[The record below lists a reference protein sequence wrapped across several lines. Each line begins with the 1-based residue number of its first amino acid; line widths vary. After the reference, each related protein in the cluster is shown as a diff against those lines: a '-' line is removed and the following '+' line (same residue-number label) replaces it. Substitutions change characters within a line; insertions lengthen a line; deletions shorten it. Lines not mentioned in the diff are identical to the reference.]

1 MEPDPV
7 FAGPN
12 RPGSQQWPQR
22 LRKRAQ
28 VARACGSCRIR
39 HIKCDNRMP
48 CSNCTA
54 SGNDC
59 SNSDASASLT
69 LSQAHQEIA
78 ALRRKIIQLEAE
90 LEGRSSDSSHQMELT
105 TPTSS
110 TSSSVGA
117 QIRPE
122 YSQQPK
128 YWGGVQ
134 FRPARSTSSRPVWLG
149 PSSLYSYVQRLSSFL
164 SLKLHQ
170 EHPADQLLPISA
182 SDNKLLDRPSADF
195 KESVIH
201 QLSPSTC
208 EHPPKPVY
216 LTPIQEDYFISYFWQ
231 TYHVS
236 LFPILDE
243 AQFKRHYQGLWI
255 AGGKG
260 RRESPLVDIV
270 VAMCMQYHISTLPVA
285 SQGFLV
291 DGKDA
296 LVAGRWHYWRG
307 QTLLTYELESP
318 SLSTLQCHLLCA
330 VYLCGGSFHNML
342 DIAVTTAVRTAY
354 TLGLHVGPPS
364 SMPGPEREMR
374 RRLWWAVYVMDS
386 KAGMKLGRPFS
397 LDDTHA
403 LPALPSDAFEAATMS
418 GSGSAFVPIDE
429 NTTWLSFN
437 LHQTKLYV
445 TIRAGYKA
453 FYNKGFHLQE
463 SQTIWDDPRALQ
475 TSADV
480 LAQFAPSLRIWCDN
494 VPNPL
499 RLLRQGNGKPFS
511 TDTGSAPFLLE
522 QFAPPWLQR
531 QRVLLELS
539 YHHLCITIYRP
550 TISFSY
556 RPPQGS
562 LIEELALRC
571 TAHAVSLTKI
581 THQVLQETS
590 ILDGWHEA
598 FYFQWNAAMTLMGAI
613 MVSPLSSVA
622 SDIKSALAL
631 AVSVFENFG
640 ARIPVAA
647 NAMKIIR
654 CLLCKVEILEHEQDL
669 HRDQNGYVDC
679 SEEALWEDLPGLP
692 KEHGHSFTGASVSH
706 TEDRNE
712 SMGRLEL
719 ELLDLAGDVDF
730 WNPVDMLWPEANLE
744 YCLGAR

>member
-1 MEPDPV
+1 
-7 FAGPN
+7 
-12 RPGSQQWPQR
+12 
-22 LRKRAQ
+22 
-28 VARACGSCRIR
+28 
-39 HIKCDNRMP
+39 
-48 CSNCTA
+48 
-54 SGNDC
+54 
-59 SNSDASASLT
+59 
-69 LSQAHQEIA
+69 
-78 ALRRKIIQLEAE
+78 
-90 LEGRSSDSSHQMELT
+90 
-105 TPTSS
+105 
-110 TSSSVGA
+110 
-117 QIRPE
+117 
-122 YSQQPK
+122 
-128 YWGGVQ
+128 
-134 FRPARSTSSRPVWLG
+134 
-149 PSSLYSYVQRLSSFL
+149 
-164 SLKLHQ
+164 
-170 EHPADQLLPISA
+170 LPISA
-182 SDNKLLDRPSADF
+182 SDNKLLDRPSADL
-195 KESVIH
+195 KESVTR

-208 EHPPKPVY
+208 EHPAKPVY

-243 AQFKRHYQGLWI
+243 AQFKRHYQSLWI
-255 AGGKG
+255 AGSKE

-270 VAMCMQYHISTLPVA
+270 VAMCMQYHISTLPLA

-342 DIAVTTAVRTAY
+342 DIAVSNAVRTAY
-354 TLGLHVGPPS
+354 TLGLHVDPPS
-364 SMPGPEREMR
+364 SMPGPERELR
-374 RRLWWAVYVMDS
+374 RRLWWAVYMMDT
-386 KAGMKLGRPFS
+386 KAGMKLGRPFN

-403 LPALPSDAFEAATMS
+403 MPALPSDTFEAATMS
-418 GSGSAFVPIDE
+418 GSGSAFGLIDE

-437 LHQTKLYV
+437 LHQTKLYI
-445 TIRAGYKA
+445 TIRAAHNA
-453 FYNKGFHLQE
+453 FYNKDFHLQDG
-463 SQTIWDDPRALQ
+463 QTIWDDPRALQ
-475 TSADV
+475 DSAGF
-480 LAQFAPSLRIWCDN
+480 LAQFAPSLQVWCNN
-494 VPNPL
+494 VPNAL
-499 RLLRQGNGKPFS
+499 SLLRQGNGKPFT
-511 TDTGSAPFLLE
+511 TDPGSAPFVLE

-539 YHHLCITIYRP
+539 YHHLCTNLYRP
-550 TISFSY
+550 LISFRS
-556 RPPQGS
+556 RPSPGS

-590 ILDGWHEA
+590 ILDGWHET
-598 FYFQWNAAMTLMGAI
+598 FCFQWNAAMTLIGAI
-613 MVSPLSSVA
+613 MVSPFSSVA

-654 CLLCKVEILEHEQDL
+654 CLLRKVEILEHEQDL
-669 HRDQNGYVDC
+669 NRGQNGHVNY
-679 SEEALWEDLPGLP
+679 SEETPWEDLSGLP
-692 KEHGHSFTGASVSH
+692 REQGHSFSGFSAPH
-706 TEDRNE
+706 TEDENGSR
-712 SMGRLEL
+712 GRSEL

-730 WNPVDMLWPEANLE
+730 WNSIDMLWPEANLD